1 MEGNKMNK
9 DKLIKR
15 VQNFIN
21 KNQTLDMD
29 EWAWL
34 DIIKE
39 ELGTQQDYLI
49 LLDWQEGYDENEHE
63 TFVKDGYGLNIS
75 IRVNHNMYFA
85 TDNSMPIVN
94 NLGEIVDGCTLSDKD
109 INDKFKSISTFIINE
124 LEYAIKFDDLNI
136 RV

>member
-1 MEGNKMNK
+1 MNK
-9 DKLIKR
+9 DKLIKK

-21 KNQTLDMD
+21 KTQTLDMD

-34 DIIKE
+34 DISKE
-39 ELGTQQDYLI
+39 ELGTSQDYLI
-49 LLDWQEGYDENEHE
+49 LLDWQDGYDENENKK
-63 TFVKDGYGLNIS
+63 FVKQGYGLNVS

-85 TDNSMPIVN
+85 TDNPMPIVN

-109 INDKFKSISTFIINE
+109 INDKFKSVSTFIINE

-136 RV
+136 KV

>member
-1 MEGNKMNK
+1 MNK

-21 KNQTLDMD
+21 KTQTLDID

-34 DIIKE
+34 DISKE
-39 ELGTQQDYLI
+39 ELGTSQDYLI
-49 LLDWQEGYDENEHE
+49 LLDWQDGYDENEN
-63 TFVKDGYGLNIS
+63 TKFVKQGYGLNVS

-85 TDNSMPIVN
+85 IDNPMPIVN

-124 LEYAIKFDDLNI
+124 LEYAIKFDDLNM

>member
-1 MEGNKMNK
+1 MNK

-15 VQNFIN
+15 VQNFLKGN
-21 KNQTLDMD
+21 KNINME

-34 DIIKE
+34 DISKE

-49 LLDWQEGYDENEHE
+49 LLDWQEGYDEDEHK

-75 IRVNHNMYFA
+75 VRVNHNMYFA
-85 TDNSMPIVN
+85 TDNPMPIAN
-94 NLGEIVDGCTLSDKD
+94 SSGDIIDGCTLSDED
-109 INDKFKSISTFIINE
+109 VNDNFKSISTFIIDE
-124 LEYAIKFDDLNI
+124 LEYAIKFDDINT

>member
-1 MEGNKMNK
+1 MNK

-21 KNQTLDMD
+21 KTQTLDID

-34 DIIKE
+34 DISKE
-39 ELGTQQDYLI
+39 ELGTSQDYLI
-49 LLDWQEGYDENEHE
+49 LLDWQDGYDENEN
-63 TFVKDGYGLNIS
+63 TKFVKQGYGLNVS

-85 TDNSMPIVN
+85 IDNPMAIVN

-124 LEYAIKFDDLNI
+124 LEYAIKFDDLNM